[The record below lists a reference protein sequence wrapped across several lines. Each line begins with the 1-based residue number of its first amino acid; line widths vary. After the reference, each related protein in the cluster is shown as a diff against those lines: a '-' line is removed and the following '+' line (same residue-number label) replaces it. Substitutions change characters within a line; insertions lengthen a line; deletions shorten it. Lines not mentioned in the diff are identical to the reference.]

1 MPQPEQQAREKIDQ
15 LLHAA
20 GWLVCDAAAASIH
33 AARGVA
39 IREFPLPGYGFADY
53 LLYVDG
59 KAAGV
64 IEAKKEGVTL
74 TGVETQSDKYTKG
87 LPAGLPRW
95 RNPLPFSYQSTG
107 IETRFTNGLDPT
119 PRSRPVFA
127 FHQPKLLADWL
138 NYAPAAQPGEGSAGD
153 LASTFLARL
162 QAMPPLKEEGL
173 WPAQITA
180 IRNLENSLKENRP
193 RALIQMATGSGKTFT
208 SISFIYR
215 LIKFAGARRI
225 LFLVD
230 RGNLA
235 DQTLKEF
242 QQYVSPYNNFK
253 FSEEYIVQRL
263 QGNQIDTT
271 ARVCICTIQRLYF
284 MLKGRELADED
295 EDMMATGFDG
305 IYKKVPPIE
314 YNPAIPIET
323 FDIIVTDE
331 AHRSIYNLWAQ
342 VLEYFDAYL
351 IGLTATPGKQTFG
364 FFHQNLVMEYNHEMA
379 VADGVNVNYDV
390 YRIKTAITEAGSRVE
405 AGYYVEKQERDTRK
419 TRWEELD
426 DDFAYDPNQLDRDVV
441 TPDQI
446 RTIVRTFRDKLFSE
460 IFPGRTEVPK
470 TLIFAKDDNHA
481 ENIVEILREEF
492 GKGNEF
498 AQKITYRTTG
508 ATPKE
513 LISAFRNSYHPRIA
527 VTVDMIATGTDIKP
541 VEIVFFMRAVKSR
554 GFFEQMKGRGV
565 RVINPDDLRAVTPDA
580 TAKDHFVIVDA
591 VGVCEQDKTDAR
603 PMEKKPSVSFER
615 LLQAVAFGN
624 TEDDVITSIAG
635 RLARMEHRISAEDDA
650 KIRVASGGLGLKD
663 LAHQLVAALSPDP
676 VEAASR
682 RLPYLPMET
691 ADDYAGYGFLDP
703 NAPIEMQRANLPHW
717 RQDEAS
723 YFVTFRLADS
733 LPRQRLIAWREARAD
748 WLTRNPRPWSAAQET
763 DYTERF
769 SARIESWL
777 DAGVGSCAL
786 ANPQARELMETA
798 LWHFDGERYRL
809 GKYVVAANHVHVIV
823 TPLPGHELSEIL
835 HSWKSYT
842 AKQILQLAAASGR
855 LPEGAISIWQKESY
869 DRIVRTSEELFRIE
883 QYIQRHSEY
892 ELSAAVKRRD
902 AASTAMQQARTLAAK
917 PLCDPT
923 LRQLILD
930 IKAKNEL
937 TIDHV
942 SQDQVIEAGFSQA
955 ALDRARGLVQSFEQ
969 FIADHKDEIT
979 ALQILYAKPYKQRLT
994 FEAVKELADAIEKPP
1009 YLWNE
1014 SQLWQAYA
1022 ALEASKA
1029 KGASGKRIL
1038 TDLVSLVRF
1047 AIHQDNEL
1055 VPFPERVNAN
1065 FKAWVEAASRRLAET
1080 KRQDAASTGFTTEQM
1095 KWLEMIR
1102 DHIAANLGIEPD
1114 DFEYAPFAQEG
1125 GLGKVHQLFGDELN
1139 TLIEQLNESLAA

>member
-1 MPQPEQQAREKIDQ
+1 LAPQPEQQARGNIDR
-15 LLHAA
+15 LLEAA
-20 GWLVCDAAAASIH
+20 GWHVCDAAAANIH

-39 IREFPLPGYGFADY
+39 IREFPLPGYGLADY

-95 RNPLPFSYQSTG
+95 SNPLPFSYQTTG
-107 IETRFTNGLDPT
+107 IETRFTNGLDPS

-153 LASTFLARL
+153 TAATFLARL

-180 IRNLENSLKENRP
+180 IRNLEKSLKENRP

-271 ARVCICTIQRLYF
+271 ARVCICTIQRMYS
-284 MLKGRELADED
+284 MLKGKDLPADLEEMPVD
-295 EDMMATGFDG
+295 QLTLPSPTSGRGAGGEGSAGGEGAGGATSLFAQ
-305 IYKKVPPIE
+305 PEPIE

-351 IGLTATPGKQTFG
+351 VGLTATPGKQTFG

-390 YRIKTAITEAGSRVE
+390 YRIKTAITEAGSKVE

-492 GKGNEF
+492 GKGNDF

-513 LISAFRNSYHPRIA
+513 LISAFRNSYHPRVA

-565 RVINPDDLRAVTPDA
+565 RVIKPDDLKAVTPDA
-580 TAKDHFVIVDA
+580 KAKDHFVIIDA

-650 KIRVASGGLGLKD
+650 KIRIASGGLGLKD
-663 LAHQLVAALSPDP
+663 LAHQLVESLSPDATP
-676 VEAASR
+676 PSPLR
-682 RLPYLPMET
+682 
-691 ADDYAGYGFLDP
+691 
-703 NAPIEMQRANLPHW
+703 
-717 RQDEAS
+717 
-723 YFVTFRLADS
+723 
-733 LPRQRLIAWREARAD
+733 
-748 WLTRNPRPWSAAQET
+748 
-763 DYTERF
+763 
-769 SARIESWL
+769 
-777 DAGVGSCAL
+777 
-786 ANPQARELMETA
+786 
-798 LWHFDGERYRL
+798 GE
-809 GKYVVAANHVHVIV
+809 
-823 TPLPGHELSEIL
+823 
-835 HSWKSYT
+835 
-842 AKQILQLAAASGR
+842 GR
-855 LPEGAISIWQKESY
+855 GEGA
-869 DRIVRTSEELFRIE
+869 
-883 QYIQRHSEY
+883 
-892 ELSAAVKRRD
+892 A
-902 AASTAMQQARTLAAK
+902 QQARTQASK
-917 PLCDPT
+917 PLCDPA

-930 IKAKNEL
+930 IKAKNEV

-955 ALDRARGLVQSFEQ
+955 ALDRAKGLVQSFEQ

-1022 ALEASKA
+1022 ALQASKV
-1029 KGASGKRIL
+1029 KGASGRRIL

-1065 FKAWVEAASRRLAET
+1065 FKAWLAQQQKLPSPASGRGAGGEGRG
-1080 KRQDAASTGFTTEQM
+1080 DASFTPEQL

-1125 GLGKVHQLFGDELN
+1125 GLGKVYQLFGDELN